1 MKKILFLTLSLIL
14 AYSSAF
20 ASFDPSS
27 APTIDPIDLNPITL
41 GTEIPIYQTG
51 IIGEFYHKYT
61 MTLPDSDF
69 AAAVVSVSFAPYSYI
84 NDFKGY
90 LFKDNGENSF
100 TKIFELTGAALIDTQ
115 FNLLA
120 GDYFLALTGVGFAQ
134 KPFSGGAYT
143 GFISATSS
151 VPVPGAA
158 LLLGSGLLGLVG
170 LRRRQ
175 IV

>member
-27 APTIDPIDLNPITL
+27 APTIAPIDLNPITL

-61 MTLPDSDF
+61 MTLPASDF
-69 AAAVVSVSFAPYSYI
+69 AAAIVSFNFAPYTDI
-84 NDFKGY
+84 DNFEGY
-90 LFKDNGENSF
+90 LFKDNGSNSF
-100 TKIFELTGAALIDTQ
+100 TQIFEVAGDALIKTQ

-120 GDYFLALTGVGFAQ
+120 GDYFLALTGFGSGQAPFA
-134 KPFSGGAYT
+134 GGAYT
-143 GFISATSS
+143 GFVSATSS

-158 LLLGSGLLGLVG
+158 ILLGSGLLGLVG

>member
-1 MKKILFLTLSLIL
+1 MRKILFLTLSLIL

-20 ASFDPSS
+20 ADFNPLSIPTAVFSLDPVTLSEEIS
-27 APTIDPIDLNPITL
+27 IT
-41 GTEIPIYQTG
+41 QTG
-51 IIGEFYHKYT
+51 IVGDFYHKYT
-61 MTLPDSDF
+61 MTLPASDF
-69 AAAVVSVSFAPYSYI
+69 AAAIVSFNFAPYTDI
-84 NDFKGY
+84 DNFEGY
-90 LFKDNGENSF
+90 LFKANGSNTF
-100 TKIFELTGAALIDTQ
+100 TQIFEVAGDALIKTQ

-120 GDYFLALTGVGFAQ
+120 GDYFLALTGFGSGQA
-134 KPFSGGAYT
+134 PFEGGAYT
-143 GFISATSS
+143 GFVSATSS